1 MTDILALGLDA
12 VHERIERA
20 PFGAAVSLAG
30 RGLVLLDPAGLPAL
44 WAHVAAGA
52 DGKYTTNA
60 ETDGGLG
67 NSLIELLRRRRRE
80 VAGLMAAGGTLVS
93 YLRPVGSP
101 LYIRRRSRRGPVVVI
116 VHAYSWLPDEPAV
129 AQLVIASA
137 PGREPRAADT
147 DHPAWQLLH
156 AQDADAAW
164 QAVLANEQ
172 LHRTWHV
179 AATDRLG
186 RPVALE
192 VAVGCGRIVFVP
204 PVVGDAE
211 RCGQLLVQC
220 FAAAAEEDAE
230 PEPEPPAVTEPPD
243 WLDDHLLPGQAGLDD
258 RLAELSGELERVQ
271 AELADVRARH
281 EELAALSKLTY
292 AATNP
297 ELADAVAV
305 AFRKLGFTVERDEDG
320 CLLVASE
327 EGNAVVAAAAS
338 AAVIESEPYWLL
350 VRRFEDEAEPQAGI
364 IVGNA
369 WCEAPPGEREAPFSD
384 LLRRGA
390 EHRGLCLLAS
400 TDLHAAT
407 AALVARPGDEALC
420 RSLRQA
426 ILAAT
431 GPCDLAPL
439 LGA

>member
-1 MTDILALGLDA
+1 VIDILALGLDA

-30 RGLVLLDPAGLPAL
+30 RGLALLDPAGLPAL
-44 WAHVAAGA
+44 WGHVAAGA

-67 NSLIELLRRRRRE
+67 NSLIALLRRRRRE
-80 VAGLMAAGGTLVS
+80 VAELMAAGGTLVS

-101 LYIRRRSRRGPVVVI
+101 LYIRRRSRRGPVAVI

-172 LHRTWHV
+172 LHPAWHV
-179 AATDRLG
+179 VATDRLG

-192 VAVGCGRIVFVP
+192 VAVGRGRIVFVP

-211 RCGQLLVQC
+211 RCGELLVQC
-220 FAAAAEEDAE
+220 FAPVAEEE

-243 WLDDHLLPGQAGLDD
+243 WLADHLLPGQAGLDD

-271 AELADVRARH
+271 AELADVRACH

-297 ELADAVAV
+297 ELADAVA
-305 AFRKLGFTVERDEDG
+305 AALRKLGFGVETDEDG

-327 EGNAVVAAAAS
+327 EGNAVVAVAAS

-350 VRRFEDEAEPQAGI
+350 VRRFEDEAEPPAGI

-369 WCEAPPGEREAPFSD
+369 WCEAPPDQREAPFSD

-390 EHRGLCLLAS
+390 EHRGLCLLPS
-400 TDLHAAT
+400 TGLHAAM
-407 AALVARPGDEALC
+407 AALVARPDDEALR